1 MPTSAFWPKPTPSD
15 RKDRLFSMFAR
26 TDPKIRAA
34 WCSVVVSLIALG
46 MKYAAWRVTDS
57 IALYSDAIETIINVV
72 SAVAGLWALRVAS
85 LPPDHNHTYGHY
97 KAEYLSAVAEG
108 VLVVITAITIAHEA
122 WIGFQHMH
130 APQDS
135 LMGIALNGGAGVL
148 NLVWGLF
155 LLRLGRAR
163 HSPALVASGH
173 HVLSDVW
180 TSAVLITGFVLIPL
194 TGFLWLDPLLAALIA
209 VNVLRTG
216 WEMMRTSIAGLMDE
230 APNSE
235 TLGEIRSIISHT
247 ATGAIEAHDIRA
259 RIVGAMTFIEFH
271 LVVPG
276 AMSVEEAHHICDR
289 VEDGLRAGLGDALI
303 NIHVE
308 PERKAKH
315 TGVLVL
321 P

>member
-1 MPTSAFWPKPTPSD
+1 MPITAFSPAPTVSDTKARLLRIFSQTST
-15 RKDRLFSMFAR
+15 
-26 TDPKIRAA
+26 KILAA
-34 WCSVVVSLIALG
+34 WCSLAVSILALG
-46 MKYAAWRVTDS
+46 LKYAAWRVTGS

-108 VLVVITAITIAHEA
+108 VLVVITSITIAHEA
-122 WIGFQHMH
+122 WVGFHNMH
-130 APQDS
+130 APVDS
-135 LMGIALNGGAGVL
+135 LLGLTLNGGAGVL
-148 NLVWGLF
+148 NLVWGLTM
-155 LLRLGRAR
+155 LRLGRAH
-163 HSPALVASGH
+163 HSPALVAGGH

-180 TSAVLITGFVLIPL
+180 ASAALVCGFILIPL
-194 TGFLWLDPLLAALIA
+194 TGWLWMDPLLAALIA
-209 VNVLRTG
+209 LNVLRTG

-235 TLGEIRSIISHT
+235 TLGQIRAIISQT
-247 ATGAIEAHDIRA
+247 ATGALEAHDIRA

-276 AMSVEEAHHICDR
+276 TMSVENAHHICDR
-289 VEDGLRAGLGDALI
+289 IEEGLRAGLGDALI

>member
-1 MPTSAFWPKPTPSD
+1 
-15 RKDRLFSMFAR
+15 MFAN
-26 TDPKIRAA
+26 TDTKILAA
-34 WCSVVVSLIALG
+34 WCSVAVSLIALG
-46 MKYAAWRVTDS
+46 MKYAAWRTTGS

-108 VLVVITAITIAHEA
+108 VLVVITAVTIAHEA
-122 WIGFQHMH
+122 GIGFQHMH
-130 APQDS
+130 RPEDS
-135 LMGIALNGGAGVL
+135 LLGISLNGGAGLL

-155 LLRLGRAR
+155 LLRMGRAH

-173 HVLSDVW
+173 HVLSDVS
-180 TSAVLITGFVLIPL
+180 TSGVLIVGFILIPL
-194 TGFLWLDPLLAALIA
+194 TGWLWLDPLLAALIA

-247 ATGAIEAHDIRA
+247 AAGALEAHDIRA

-276 AMSVEEAHHICDR
+276 SMSVENAHHICDR
-289 VEDGLRAGLGDALI
+289 IEDGLREGLGDALI

-315 TGVLVL
+315 SGVLVL

>member
-1 MPTSAFWPKPTPSD
+1 MPTAAFLPVPTPSEN
-15 RKDRLFSMFAR
+15 KDRPAGMSAEPD
-26 TDPKIRAA
+26 TKILAA
-34 WCSVVVSLIALG
+34 WCSVAISLVALG

-57 IALYSDAIETIINVV
+57 IALYSDAVETIINVV

-108 VLVVITAITIAHEA
+108 VLVVITSITIAHEA
-122 WIGFQHMH
+122 WIGFAHMH
-130 APQDS
+130 APEDS
-135 LMGIALNGGAGVL
+135 LLGISLNGGAGVL
-148 NLVWGLF
+148 NLGWGLV
-155 LLRLGRAR
+155 LLRLGRAH

-180 TSAVLITGFVLIPL
+180 TSAVLICGFILIPL
-194 TGFLWLDPLLAALIA
+194 TGWLWLDPLLAAMISL
-209 VNVLRTG
+209 NVLRTG
-216 WEMMRTSIAGLMDE
+216 WDMMRTSIAGLMDE

-235 TLGEIRSIISHT
+235 TLAEIRSIISHT
-247 ATGAIEAHDIRA
+247 ATGAMEAHDIRA

-276 AMSVEEAHHICDR
+276 TMSVEDAHHICDR
-289 VEDGLRAGLGDALI
+289 VEEGLRAGVGDALI

>member
-15 RKDRLFSMFAR
+15 RKDTLFSMFSR

-34 WCSVVVSLIALG
+34 WCSVAVSLIALG

-135 LMGIALNGGAGVL
+135 LLGIALNGGAGVL
-148 NLVWGLF
+148 NLAWGLF

-247 ATGAIEAHDIRA
+247 ATGAMEAHDIRA

-289 VEDGLRAGLGDALI
+289 VEEGLRAGLGDALI

>member
-1 MPTSAFWPKPTPSD
+1 
-15 RKDRLFSMFAR
+15 MFAR

-135 LMGIALNGGAGVL
+135 WRGIALNGGAGVL

-247 ATGAIEAHDIRA
+247 ATGAMEAHDIRA

>member
-1 MPTSAFWPKPTPSD
+1 M
-15 RKDRLFSMFAR
+15 FSN
-26 TDPKIRAA
+26 TNTKIRAA
-34 WCSVVVSLIALG
+34 WCSVVVSIIALG
-46 MKYAAWRVTDS
+46 MKYAAWRVTGS

-122 WIGFQHMH
+122 WIGFMHMH
-130 APQDS
+130 PPEDS
-135 LMGIALNGGAGVL
+135 LLGISLNGGAGLL
-148 NLVWGLF
+148 NLGWGLF
-155 LLRLGRAR
+155 LMRMGRAH

-180 TSAVLITGFVLIPL
+180 TSAVLIGGFILIPL
-194 TGFLWLDPLLAALIA
+194 TGWLWLDPLLAALISL
-209 VNVLRTG
+209 NVLRTG
-216 WEMMRTSIAGLMDE
+216 WDMMRTSIAWLMDE
-230 APNSE
+230 APDSG
-235 TLGEIRSIISHT
+235 TLAEIRSIISHT
-247 ATGAIEAHDIRA
+247 ATGAMEAHDIRA

-276 AMSVEEAHHICDR
+276 TMSVEDAHHICDR
-289 VEDGLRAGLGDALI
+289 IENGLRAGLGDALI

>member
-1 MPTSAFWPKPTPSD
+1 MSIISD
-15 RKDRLFSMFAR
+15 SS
-26 TDPKIRAA
+26 TKILAA
-34 WCSVVVSLIALG
+34 WCSLAISVVALG
-46 MKYAAWRVTDS
+46 MKYTAWRVTGS

-72 SAVAGLWALRVAS
+72 SAIAGLWALRVAS
-85 LPPDHNHTYGHY
+85 LPPDQNHTYGHY

-108 VLVVITAITIAHEA
+108 VLVVITSITIAHEA
-122 WIGFQHMH
+122 WVGFHNLR
-130 APQDS
+130 APVDS
-135 LMGIALNGGAGVL
+135 LLGVTFNAGAGVL
-148 NLVWGLF
+148 NLVWGLVM
-155 LLRLGRAR
+155 LRLGRAH
-163 HSPALVASGH
+163 HSPALVAGGH

-180 TSAVLITGFVLIPL
+180 ASAALVCGFILIPL
-194 TGFLWLDPLLAALIA
+194 TGWLWLDPLLAALIA
-209 VNVLRTG
+209 LNVLRTG
-216 WEMMRTSIAGLMDE
+216 WDMMRSSIGGLMDE

-235 TLGEIRSIISHT
+235 TLGQIRAIISQT
-247 ATGAIEAHDIRA
+247 ATGALEAHDIRA

-276 AMSVEEAHHICDR
+276 TMSVENAHHICDR
-289 VEDGLRAGLGDALI
+289 VEAGLREGLGDALI

>member
-122 WIGFQHMH
+122 WQGFQHMH

-135 LMGIALNGGAGVL
+135 WLGIALNGGAGVL